1 VGTDAALGI
10 IPMGTANALAHDLKI
25 PLSPVAA
32 AKAALRA
39 RPRQISVGRI
49 AYTGF
54 DGCKGARYFIIA
66 VGAGVDAHLFYKLNP
81 LVKSRVGMAAY
92 YSKATRLWLTHPL
105 ENFLV
110 QVDGGHPLPVSQ
122 LLAVR
127 IRFFGGVL
135 RELAPGASLERDDL
149 RMVLFRTRS
158 RIAYLRYI
166 LRGMFGQPWEIRGIE
181 LVYGTKVTCRI
192 VKDVPPQ
199 KSRIFVEAD
208 GELLGTLPADIEMV
222 AEKLNMLAP

>member
-1 VGTDAALGI
+1 
-10 IPMGTANALAHDLKI
+10 M
-25 PLSPVAA
+25 
-32 AKAALRA
+32 
-39 RPRQISVGRI
+39 
-49 AYTGF
+49 GF
-54 DGCKGARYFIIA
+54 DGCRGSRYFIIA

-110 QVDGGHPLPVSQ
+110 EVDGGDAIRVSQ

-135 RELAPGASLERDDL
+135 RELAPGASLKRDDL
-149 RMVLFRTRS
+149 RLVLFRTRS

-166 LRGMFGQPWEIRGIE
+166 LRGMFGQPWAIRGIE
-181 LVYGTKVTCRI
+181 LVYGKKVSCRML
-192 VKDVPPQ
+192 KDVAPQ
-199 KSRIFVEAD
+199 RSRIYVEAD
-208 GELLGTLPADIEMV
+208 GELLGTLPADIEIV
-222 AEKLNMLAP
+222 PEKLTLLAP